1 MPGRSSDFDLVTVE
15 QVGPFARS
23 RSLKR
28 PAFELSWTDAGGDH
42 TCRVTG
48 TQTLGSRPGLDVSLT
63 DPAVSSLH
71 AELNARPDGVWV
83 RDLGSRNGTFVE
95 GVLVT
100 QARIPDG
107 GTLRVGSSVLTLR
120 LGATPEAI
128 TLWPNDRFG
137 PLLGR
142 SDAMRELFTLLSK
155 VSPVEAPVLIQGETG
170 TGKELV
176 ARAIHGSSP
185 RATKP
190 YVVVDCAAL
199 PSDLMEAELFGHT
212 KGAFTGALSGRIGAL
227 EEADG
232 GTVFL
237 DEVGELPLSL
247 QPKLLRAIETQRVR
261 PLGGNTERQLNVRF
275 LFATHRDLAAMV
287 NAGTFR
293 EDLYFRIAVLLIQ
306 VPPLRSR
313 PDDLPM
319 LIQHFLPPD
328 TDPTTAAQV
337 VQQLRARPFA
347 GNVRELR
354 NWVQRAVAFGPA
366 QGLAQAPA
374 AMPKPAPQ
382 AAPGSAAPA
391 GSADPILPFKQ
402 AREEALERFE
412 REYVAGLLE
421 RHGGG
426 VAAAAEA
433 AGIDRTYLYRLIQ
446 RHKR

>member
-1 MPGRSSDFDLVTVE
+1 MPGPSSDFDLVTVE

-23 RSLKR
+23 RTLRR
-28 PAFELSWTDAGGDH
+28 PAFELTWTDAGGAH
-42 TCRVTG
+42 THRIAG
-48 TQTLGSRPGLDVSLT
+48 TSVVGSRAGLELSIA

-71 AELNARPDGVWV
+71 AELSVRPDGVWV
-83 RDLGSRNGTFVE
+83 RDLGSRNGTFV
-95 GVLVT
+95 GDVLVS
-100 QARIPDG
+100 QARIPEG
-107 GTLRVGSSVLTLR
+107 GTLRVGATLLTLR

-142 SDAMRELFTLLSK
+142 SDVMRELFTLLSK
-155 VSPVEAPVLIQGETG
+155 VSAVDAPVLIHGETG

-185 RATKP
+185 RAAKP

-199 PSDLMEAELFGHT
+199 PGDLMEAELFGHV
-212 KGAFTGALSGRIGAL
+212 KGAFTGALANRTGAL

-247 QPKLLRAIETQRVR
+247 QPKLLRALETQRVR
-261 PLGGNTERQLNVRF
+261 PLGGGAEKQLDVRF

-293 EDLYFRIAVLLIQ
+293 EDLYFRIAVLLVQI
-306 VPPLRSR
+306 PPLRDR
-313 PDDLPM
+313 ADDVPQ
-319 LIQHFLPPD
+319 LIQHFLPKD
-328 TDPTTAAQV
+328 TDPTLAAQV
-337 VQQLRARPFA
+337 VQALRARPFA

-354 NWVQRAVAFGPA
+354 NWVQRAVALGPG
-366 QGLAQAPA
+366 QGLGTASPA
-374 AMPKPAPQ
+374 RPPQ
-382 AAPGSAAPA
+382 AAPPRTSEV
-391 GSADPILPFKQ
+391 DPGIPFKQ

-412 REYVAGLLE
+412 REYVTALLE
-421 RHGGG
+421 RHGGA

-446 RHKR
+446 RHRR